1 MQCNCN
7 CRNSL
12 PVSEQNCTDAD
23 KVLAMA
29 NKCLCCS
36 DTAKM
41 SFSAH
46 VTGTP
51 GPVWHYGHVQG
62 LSTHLTSEV
71 LEITLKDY
79 SASIA
84 IAYCK
89 PPTVRH
95 HLLFI

>member
-1 MQCNCN
+1 
-7 CRNSL
+7 
-12 PVSEQNCTDAD
+12 
-23 KVLAMA
+23 
-29 NKCLCCS
+29 
-36 DTAKM
+36 M

-62 LSTHLTSEV
+62 LGTHLTSEV
-71 LEITLKDY
+71 LEITLNDY

-89 PPTVRH
+89 TPTVRH
-95 HLLFI
+95 HLPFICSCAQRASTHENSLCQDF